1 MVKVSVVI
9 PVYNVEGYLEECLD
23 SVINQTLEDIE
34 IICINDGSTDNSLE
48 ILEEYAKKDNRIK
61 ILNQENQGISA
72 TRNNGLKICKGKYIC
87 FLDSDDYLELN
98 ALMETYD
105 ISEKYSLDICL
116 FKLINFD
123 ENTKKQSTEEYFDMS
138 FLKEIVGS
146 NVFNHQDIGE
156 NLYKISVTAH
166 SKLFNKDLIFD
177 MEFPKGL
184 IFEDNAFFTEAMF
197 KSERVFFLDKYLYNR
212 RLRADSI
219 THSNTERFID
229 WIEIYNLLIKI
240 TKDYGFYDDYK
251 KVLYYKAISNSYVK
265 FNETEKKYKE
275 AFFQKL
281 KEDYIQKQAEWK
293 NDEVFINLPKD
304 IILIFDAALISKN
317 HKEFEYR
324 VNKKSLRLSKKEIFL
339 LSVKNL
345 TDINIFLF

>member
-9 PVYNVEGYLEECLD
+9 PVYNVERYLEECLD

-48 ILEEYAKKDNRIK
+48 ILEDYVKKDNRIR
-61 ILNQENQGISA
+61 IIDQENLGIST
-72 TRNNGLKICKGKYIC
+72 TRNNGLKVCRGKYVC

-98 ALMETYD
+98 TLRETYD
-105 ISEKYSLDICL
+105 ISEKYSLDMCF

-123 ENTKKQSTEEYFDMS
+123 ENTKEQSTEEYFDMG
-138 FLKEIVGS
+138 FLKELVGD
-146 NVFNHQDIGE
+146 NVFNHHDIGE
-156 NLYKISVTAH
+156 NLYRISVTVH
-166 SKLFNKDLIFD
+166 SKLFNRDLISD
-177 MEFPKGL
+177 IKFPEGL

-219 THSNTERFID
+219 THTNNEAFID

-240 TKDYGFYDDYK
+240 TKDNGFYDDYK

-265 FNETEKKYKE
+265 FSEIEEKHKD

-293 NDEVFINLPKD
+293 NDDVFKD
-304 IILIFDAALISKN
+304 LSKDLILIFDAAIISKN
-317 HKEFEYR
+317 HMEFEYR
-324 VNKKSLRLSKKEIFL
+324 VNMRRLQLSKKENFL
-339 LSVKNL
+339 LSIKNL
-345 TDINIFLF
+345 TNNIF